1 MKKNLLLLMIFLSSC
16 SLFSAKLD
24 TTKYDLTYTNTWNI
38 EFQNLVNDYEKLELK
53 NLESEFQV
61 FKEKWEKISEKPS
74 ISMNY
79 SEYNDKNITSV
90 LTQISNNIKDELQKN
105 TKVFYFSNDKES
117 KITWNLRQND
127 IFVFDEAKKENFKKY
142 FLGKIR
148 RTPGAEIITEKLD
161 NAFER
166 YFSKM
171 NFYFDNKKII
181 FVFDDKSFWEKI
193 EKIEFYFYEL
203 QDYLNPEVFSDIKKE
218 ILKKQEEEKQRK
230 LQGTKK
236 STWNNKNIS
245 KVSEERLALNSWKKY
260 IALTFDDGP
269 NPRTTPELLDILK
282 KNDVKA
288 TFFVLG
294 KLVATYPEVVKREY
308 DEWREIASHTW
319 SHPNLKTLSKSA
331 ILREINNTDEKI
343 KEAIWKVPTLLRPP
357 YGSHTKEIDNLSG
370 KTIVLWDVDSL
381 DWKYR
386 NADKNYKTAMSQ
398 ITNWSI
404 ILFHDI
410 HKPSVDTIDRL
421 IKTLKSQWYEFLT
434 VTELLNIWQNWD
446 ISKKVCTWEFSCHSY

>member
-1 MKKNLLLLMIFLSSC
+1 MILLSSC

-24 TTKYDLTYTNTWNI
+24 TTKYDLIYTNTWNI
-38 EFQNLVNDYEKLELK
+38 EFQNLVNDYAKLEFK

-90 LTQISNNIKDELQKN
+90 LAEISNNIKDESQKN

-117 KITWNLRQND
+117 KINWSLSQND
-127 IFVFDEAKKENFKKY
+127 FFVFDKVKKENFKKV
-142 FLGKIR
+142 FLAKLR
-148 RTPGAEIITEKLD
+148 EKPGVEIISEKL
-161 NAFER
+161 NNSFEK
-166 YFSKM
+166 YFSNMK
-171 NFYFDNKKII
+171 FYFDNKKII
-181 FVFDDKSFWEKI
+181 FVFDDNKAFWENIDKL
-193 EKIEFYFYEL
+193 EFYFYEL
-203 QDYLNPEVFSDIKKE
+203 KDYLNPEIFSDIKKE

-230 LQGTKK
+230 LKDTQK
-236 STWNNKNIS
+236 SAWNNKNIS
-245 KVSEERLALNSWKKY
+245 KASEERLSLNGWKKY
-260 IALTFDDGP
+260 VALTFDDGP
-269 NPRTTPELLDILK
+269 SPKTTPELLDILR
-282 KNDVKA
+282 KNNVKA

-294 KLVATYPEVVKREY
+294 KLVATYPEIVKREY
-308 DEWREIASHTW
+308 DEGHEIASHTW
-319 SHPNLKTLSKSA
+319 SHPNLKTLSKDA

-343 KEAIWKVPTLLRPP
+343 KEVIWKAPTLLRPP

-370 KTIVLWDVDSL
+370 KIIVLWDVDSL

-386 NADKNYKTAMSQ
+386 NAEKNYKSAMPQ

-421 IKTLKSQWYEFLT
+421 VKTLKSQGYEFLT

-446 ISKKVCTWEFSCHSY
+446 IEKKVCTWEFSCHSY

>member
-1 MKKNLLLLMIFLSSC
+1 MILLSSC

-38 EFQNLVNDYEKLELK
+38 EFQNLVNDYAKLEFK

-90 LTQISNNIKDELQKN
+90 LAEISNNIKDESQKN

-117 KITWNLRQND
+117 KITWSIGQND
-127 IFVFDEAKKENFKKY
+127 FFVFDEVKKENFKKA
-142 FLGKIR
+142 FLSKLR
-148 RTPGAEIITEKLD
+148 EKPGVEIISEKL
-161 NAFER
+161 NNSFEK
-166 YFSKM
+166 YFSNMK
-171 NFYFDNKKII
+171 FYFNNKKII
-181 FVFDDKSFWEKI
+181 FVFDDNKAFWENIDKL
-193 EKIEFYFYEL
+193 EFYFYEL
-203 QDYLNPEVFSDIKKE
+203 KDYLNPEVFSDIKKE
-218 ILKKQEEEKQRK
+218 ILKKQKEEKQRK
-230 LQGTKK
+230 LKDAQK

-245 KVSEERLALNSWKKY
+245 KASEERLALNGWKKY
-260 IALTFDDGP
+260 VALTFDDGP
-269 NPRTTPELLDILK
+269 NPKTTPELLDILK
-282 KNDVKA
+282 KNNVKA

-294 KLVATYPEVVKREY
+294 KLVATYPEIVKREY
-308 DEWREIASHTW
+308 DEDHEIASHTW
-319 SHPNLKTLSKSA
+319 SHPNLRTLSKDA
-331 ILREINNTDEKI
+331 ILREIKNTDEKI
-343 KEAIWKVPTLLRPP
+343 KEVIWKTPTLLRPP

-386 NADKNYKTAMSQ
+386 NAEKNYKSAMSQ

-434 VTELLNIWQNWD
+434 VTELLNIWQNWY
-446 ISKKVCTWEFSCHSY
+446 IEKKVCTWEFSCYSY

>member
-1 MKKNLLLLMIFLSSC
+1 MILLSSC

-24 TTKYDLTYTNTWNI
+24 TTKYDLTYTNTWNL
-38 EFQNLVNDYEKLELK
+38 EFQNLVNDYAKLEFK

-90 LTQISNNIKDELQKN
+90 LAEISNNIKDESQKN

-117 KITWNLRQND
+117 KINWNLSQND
-127 IFVFDEAKKENFKKY
+127 FFVFNEVKKENFKKA
-142 FLGKIR
+142 FLAKLREKPGVKI
-148 RTPGAEIITEKLD
+148 ISEKLN
-161 NAFER
+161 NAFEK
-166 YFSKM
+166 YFSNMK
-171 NFYFDNKKII
+171 FYFNNKKII
-181 FVFDDKSFWEKI
+181 FVFDDNKAFWENIDKL
-193 EKIEFYFYEL
+193 EFYFYEL
-203 QDYLNPEVFSDIKKE
+203 KDYLNPEIFSDIKKE

-230 LQGTKK
+230 LKDAQK

-245 KVSEERLALNSWKKY
+245 KASEERLSLNGWKKY
-260 IALTFDDGP
+260 VALTFDDGP

-294 KLVATYPEVVKREY
+294 KLVATYPEIVKREY
-308 DEWREIASHTW
+308 DEGHEIASHTW
-319 SHPNLKTLSKSA
+319 SHPNLKTLSKDT

-343 KEAIWKVPTLLRPP
+343 KEVIWKAPTLLRPP

-370 KTIVLWDVDSL
+370 KIIVLWDVDSL

-386 NADKNYKTAMSQ
+386 NAEKNYKSAMSQ

-421 IKTLKSQWYEFLT
+421 VKTLKSQGYEFLT

-446 ISKKVCTWEFSCHSY
+446 IEKKVCTWEFSCHSY